1 MRYTVRKQAF
11 LDMIEEGLNIS
22 VFTYEKV
29 IIEITRRDDK
39 TSDNEDKKPDFR
51 CFNGGKR
58 DKKKR

>member
-29 IIEITRRDDK
+29 IIEITRRENK
-39 TSDNEDKKPDFR
+39 TSDNEDIKKPDFR

-58 DKKKR
+58 DKK